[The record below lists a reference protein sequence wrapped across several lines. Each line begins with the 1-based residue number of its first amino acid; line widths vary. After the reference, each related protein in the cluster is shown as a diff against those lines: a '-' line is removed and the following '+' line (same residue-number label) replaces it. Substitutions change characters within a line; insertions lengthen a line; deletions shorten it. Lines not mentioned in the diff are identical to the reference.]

1 MNVLFE
7 GLSVAVTTPM
17 RSNGDVDLDSF
28 EKHLQFLKENNTQA
42 FIINGTTGE
51 SSTMTPEEEVEN
63 LKVALKVAD
72 GDIPVIAGTGSNS
85 TREAITYSQLAEK
98 AGVDAL
104 LVITPYYNKTTQEG
118 AIHHFTA
125 IADAV
130 DLPIILYDVPARTG
144 MTLEA
149 ETVAELSRHPNIVGL
164 KDATGDLTHLTQ
176 MMNLVDEHFAFY
188 SGNDDTALPFYALGG
203 HGLISVV
210 GNVIPAE
217 HQQLYELAQTNPKE
231 AAKLNRHLFKFTEDI
246 GKDLNPL
253 SVKAVVS
260 HLGYGEY
267 NLRLPL
273 YPLNEERVN
282 ELVQVYKAVKEG
294 MNNL

>member
-1 MNVLFE
+1 MTLLFE

-17 RSNGDVDLDSF
+17 LANGEIDYDSF
-28 EKHLQFLKENNTQA
+28 ERHLRFLKENNTQA

-51 SSTMTPEEEVEN
+51 SSTQTPEEEVEN
-63 LKVALKVAD
+63 LKIAMKVAD

-85 TREAITYSQLAEK
+85 TQEAITYSKYAEEV
-98 AGVDAL
+98 GVDGL

-149 ETVAELSRHPNIVGL
+149 ETVAKLSEHPNIVGL
-164 KDATGDLTHLTQ
+164 KDATGNLAHLTQ
-176 MMNLVDEHFAFY
+176 MMNLVTEDFAFY

-203 HGLISVV
+203 NGLISVV

-217 HQQLYELAQTNPKE
+217 HQKLYELALTNPKE
-231 AAKLNRHLFKFTEDI
+231 AARLNRHLFKFTEEI

-253 SVKAVVS
+253 PIKAVVS
-260 HLGYGEY
+260 YLGFGEY
-267 NLRLPL
+267 NVRLPL
-273 YPLNEERVN
+273 YPLPEQKVSEI
-282 ELVQVYKAVKEG
+282 VQAYEFLKEG